1 MTEVICPYCGQPAQL
16 TDSAEVYGGRSY
28 GNIWL
33 CRPCG
38 ARVGTHKRDGKTPLG
53 TLADAPLRALR
64 MRVHGDFDPLWKQD
78 PEPRGA
84 RLRWYRRLAEAMGIE
99 LKDCHMAMF
108 DEELCRRALEAIE
121 IIRPG

>member
-1 MTEVICPYCGQPAQL
+1 MNVICPYCGQPAQL
-16 TDSAEVYGGRSY
+16 TDSAEVYGGVSY

-38 ARVGTHKRDGKTPLG
+38 ARVGTHKHDGQTPLG

-64 MRVHGDFDPLWKQD
+64 MKVHEAFDPLWKRD

-84 RLRWYRRLAEAMGIE
+84 RLRWYLKLAAALEID
-99 LKDCHMAMF
+99 LSDCHIAMF
-108 DEELCRRALEAIE
+108 DDEMCRRSLESIE
-121 IIRPG
+121 KIRPG